1 MIRAKIKAIAKIKDK
16 FYIYIYSNF
25 VLFGKTCVNVNE
37 KSCCWY
43 LFVCETENDA
53 RFV

>member
-1 MIRAKIKAIAKIKDK
+1 MRRLKLLQKLKIN
-16 FYIYIYSNF
+16 FIYIYSNF
-25 VLFGKTCVNVNE
+25 VWFGKTCVNVNE